1 MVTHEVHR
9 SSLRRLMCPTQDHFI
24 FLTLLILSVT
34 LPQLFVSPQSKGL
47 CLCLPYPI
55 PHTYFPSSLFLP
67 QSKGLAVKQL
77 EEDRVDLEQL
87 RTRVG
92 EDGRQIKQLEG
103 LLENKD
109 TEITRLTQVH
119 MLMVTLTSKLLHN
132 IITLIIVLPMLGA
145 HLPTNA
151 DETV

>member
-1 MVTHEVHR
+1 MPPPSDPVLCCNLPGCVPPIFVQLQVTR
-9 SSLRRLMCPTQDHFI
+9 NDGWSPLSSCLVVRIQVSDTLSPTVVFEAVDVPYPGPFHF
-24 FLTLLILSVT
+24 FSHCSLLCLSVT
-34 LPQLFVSPQSKGL
+34 YHCSF
-47 CLCLPYPI
+47 
-55 PHTYFPSSLFLP
+55 FP

-109 TEITRLTQVH
+109 TEISRLTQVH
-119 MLMVTLTSKLLHN
+119 ILMAL
-132 IITLIIVLPMLGA
+132 
-145 HLPTNA
+145 
-151 DETV
+151 

>member
-1 MVTHEVHR
+1 MTFKFYH
-9 SSLRRLMCPTQDHFI
+9 
-24 FLTLLILSVT
+24 
-34 LPQLFVSPQSKGL
+34 
-47 CLCLPYPI
+47 
-55 PHTYFPSSLFLP
+55 SSLFLP

-109 TEITRLTQVH
+109 TEISRLTQVH
-119 MLMVTLTSKLLHN
+119 MQ
-132 IITLIIVLPMLGA
+132 GGREGRREGGREGGRA
-145 HLPTNA
+145 
-151 DETV
+151 